1 MRTELITVAEP
12 LTFMRQAESIWSDD
26 EREAFVDF
34 IARNPETGDVIP
46 ETGGVC
52 KVRWG
57 MQGRGKRGRARVI
70 YFFHDRDAP
79 IYLLMVY
86 AKGARENICPKREG
100 WCGSSP
106 RESSRR
112 SVAVKDGGDNE

>member
-1 MRTELITVAEP
+1 
-12 LTFMRQAESIWSDD
+12 MRQAESIWSDD
-26 EREAFVDF
+26 EREVFVDF

-46 ETGGVC
+46 ETDGVR
-52 KVRWG
+52 KVRC
-57 MQGRGKRGRARVI
+57 RAGVSAAGPRVI